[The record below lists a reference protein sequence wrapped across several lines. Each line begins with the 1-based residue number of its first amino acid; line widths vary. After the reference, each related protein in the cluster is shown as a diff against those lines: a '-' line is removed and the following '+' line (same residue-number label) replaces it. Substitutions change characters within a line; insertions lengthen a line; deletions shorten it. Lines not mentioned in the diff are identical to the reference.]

1 VEKRDKKRIDGKN
14 KTRKNNTRT
23 THMGR
28 TDMFLLMRESAA
40 LASIAGFAWV
50 VCSVAQYVS

>member
-1 VEKRDKKRIDGKN
+1 
-14 KTRKNNTRT
+14 
-23 THMGR
+23 MWR
-28 TDMFLLMRESAA
+28 TDMFLLMRETAA